1 MKRVGATALA
11 VLMVVSAFG
20 MAGCK
25 GRKSRSGRSTSHAG
39 APATTGPGAQASP
52 TRSSTQAAGK
62 SCNEILTQV
71 VTDTKVQWKLD
82 SAATQATADSQNKPG
97 TRSCQFVASGTSA
110 FPPAKMAVQLYRPR
124 PGTDTPEKV
133 RDAAAKQAEN
143 CAEKVTGPSG
153 ATLAVQCLK
162 KLSGT
167 YFDVRTTF
175 SGAGGY
181 VLVLVSV
188 QPTTAASAALQT
200 KVRDVSRAGAGVAFD
215 MI

>member
-25 GRKSRSGRSTSHAG
+25 GRKSRGGRSTSHAG
-39 APATTGPGAQASP
+39 AQATDRNNNPSP
-52 TRSSTQAAGK
+52 TRSPTQAAGR
-62 SCNEILTQV
+62 SCAEILTQV

-97 TRSCQFVASGTSA
+97 SRSCQFVVAGTSA
-110 FPPAKMAVQLYRPR
+110 FPQAKMTVQLYRPR
-124 PGTDTPEKV
+124 PGTDTPEKM
-133 RDAAAKQAEN
+133 RETAAKQAEN
-143 CAEKVTGPSG
+143 CAEKVSGPSG

-162 KLSGT
+162 KASGT
-167 YFDVRTTF
+167 AFDVRTTY
-175 SGAGGY
+175 SGANGY
-181 VLVLVSV
+181 VLVLVSA
-188 QPTTAASAALQT
+188 QPTTAASTAVQT